1 MFTRK
6 LFEPR
11 TVVIILTFSV
21 ISSSLL
27 NISGYRVA
35 VAAESYS
42 LIKQWGSRGS
52 GNGQFALPWSLALDS
67 SNNVY
72 VSDLNNQRIQKF
84 DAAGNFITLW
94 SIGGY
99 NYATGVATDTSNN
112 VYVYHVYAQS
122 SPISQVEK
130 YTSNGDLI
138 KSWGVPNPPGPN
150 VNDVQTAI
158 AVDSS
163 NNVYASNN
171 DTIFKFTSDGTF
183 IKSWGS
189 SGKRIGQFN
198 QIVGL
203 ATDSLN
209 NVYVTDKYNGRVE
222 KFTSDGDFI
231 KAWNCCNAE
240 PQGIATDKSNN
251 VYVTVYNDGGI
262 FKFTSDGDF
271 VTSWAAPSA
280 YGVAI
285 DPSGKVYVSSGLDN
299 IQVYAPTSSPPQ
311 TRITSAADAN
321 GNAVQSGGSTVS
333 TSITFQVTATPGT
346 PIAGFQCS
354 LDGSSFSSC
363 ASMSPA
369 TISYNNLAVGQ
380 HTFKVRAV
388 DTQGN
393 VDTTPASFTWTIL
406 TPTQATHAQLH
417 VGTNTQQKQECKT
430 AGGTSPISGSCTATS
445 NDWISQSAGIYHS
458 RSSPSL
464 RSAPVTLSLF

>member
-1 MFTRK
+1 MYTRK
-6 LFEPR
+6 RLLLLESR
-11 TVVIILTFSV
+11 TVVIILVLSMIF
-21 ISSSLL
+21 SSLL
-27 NISGYRVA
+27 NITGYRVA
-35 VAAESYS
+35 VAAVSYS

-52 GNGQFALPWSLALDS
+52 GNGQFEFPWSLALDS

-72 VSDLNNQRIQKF
+72 VSDLGNQRIQKF
-84 DAAGNFITLW
+84 DADGNFITLW

-99 NYATGVATDTSNN
+99 NHATGVATDTSNN

-122 SPISQVEK
+122 SPISYVEK

-138 KSWGVPNPPGPN
+138 KSWAIPNPPGPN

-171 DTIFKFTSDGTF
+171 DTIFKFTSDGTL

-189 SGKRIGQFN
+189 SGKNIGQFN

-222 KFTSDGDFI
+222 KYTSDGDFI

-285 DPSGKVYVSSGLDN
+285 DPSGKVYVSSGAYDN

-321 GNAVQSGGSTVS
+321 GNAVQRGGSTVS

-346 PIAGFQCS
+346 NPIAGFQCS
-354 LDGSSFSSC
+354 LDGSAFSSC
-363 ASMSPA
+363 ATNNPA
-369 TISYNNLAVGQ
+369 TISYNNLAIGQ
-380 HTFKVRAV
+380 HTFIVRAA
-388 DTQGN
+388 DTRGN
-393 VDTTPASFTWTIL
+393 PDANPTTFSGLFL
-406 TPTQATHAQLH
+406 HQL
-417 VGTNTQQKQECKT
+417 KQHIK
-430 AGGTSPISGSCTATS
+430 
-445 NDWISQSAGIYHS
+445 Q
-458 RSSPSL
+458 
-464 RSAPVTLSLF
+464 

>member
-1 MFTRK
+1 MG
-6 LFEPR
+6 
-11 TVVIILTFSV
+11 S
-21 ISSSLL
+21 
-27 NISGYRVA
+27 
-35 VAAESYS
+35 AESYS

-52 GNGQFALPWSLALDS
+52 GNGQFEFPWSLALDS

-72 VSDLNNQRIQKF
+72 VSDLANQRIQKF

-99 NYATGVATDTSNN
+99 NHATGVATDTSNN
-112 VYVYHVYAQS
+112 VYHVYAQS
-122 SPISQVEK
+122 SPISYVEK

-138 KSWGVPNPPGPN
+138 KSWAIPNPAGPN

-171 DTIFKFTSDGTF
+171 DTIFKFTSDGTL

-262 FKFTSDGDF
+262 FKFTSDGDLI
-271 VTSWAAPSA
+271 TSWPRHPHMALQSTLL
-280 YGVAI
+280 
-285 DPSGKVYVSSGLDN
+285 GLYTCPADW
-299 IQVYAPTSSPPQ
+299 IIFMYMHQHQVLHKLELPPQ
-311 TRITSAADAN
+311 QMLMEMQYKMV
-321 GNAVQSGGSTVS
+321 VQQFRHLSHSKLQPL
-333 TSITFQVTATPGT
+333 QV
-346 PIAGFQCS
+346 
-354 LDGSSFSSC
+354 
-363 ASMSPA
+363 
-369 TISYNNLAVGQ
+369 
-380 HTFKVRAV
+380 
-388 DTQGN
+388 
-393 VDTTPASFTWTIL
+393 
-406 TPTQATHAQLH
+406 PTL
-417 VGTNTQQKQECKT
+417 
-430 AGGTSPISGSCTATS
+430 
-445 NDWISQSAGIYHS
+445 
-458 RSSPSL
+458 
-464 RSAPVTLSLF
+464 